1 MKNKLSQKMIPLR
14 LKLSGIFIMASILIF
29 VVNVMLMLGINNMSV
44 KMDRVYRDNLALNE
58 LSGALDD
65 VQNNMTEYLF
75 TKTTDSLEDY
85 YKSAQNYKDLYQT
98 LNGKVTGDKYDMMER
113 NIRNMSEQY
122 LILTDNAIEAK
133 RKRNVEEYSMEYDKA
148 TEIRNFIDTYINSLN
163 NERFKNNSIFFSM
176 LIADFR
182 VFEIVSM
189 IVMFIALVGSAIFVI
204 AFTSSVTKPV
214 NNLAVAAD
222 EVAKGNFE
230 IETLPISSN
239 DELGVVTGAFNKMVV
254 SIRQYIDRLKE
265 SMEKERLLQEKELM
279 MTAHLKE
286 AQLKY
291 LQAQINPHF
300 LFNTLNAGA
309 QLAMMEGADRTY
321 EYVQTVADFFRYNV
335 KNNKD
340 DVTIREE
347 VDLVD
352 NYIQILNV
360 RFSGDIGYEK
370 QIDKRLLDIKMPSM
384 ILQPI
389 VENAVNH
396 GIREMGDKGRI
407 SLKVYRDA
415 EDVCISVTDNGK
427 GIAAEEIERILDG
440 SYSPREQQYDNNG
453 IGLDNVISRLRLY
466 AGREDVVEIH
476 SQGENTGCEF
486 IVRIPR
492 QKKEVYDVQSDDR
505 G

>member
-1 MKNKLSQKMIPLR
+1 MRSKFFDKPLHFR
-14 LKLSGIFIMASILIF
+14 IIMVCAITNVIIF
-29 VVNVMLMLGINNMSV
+29 VVNIFLILGINSMSND
-44 KMDRVYRDNLALNE
+44 MEAAYQDNRQLGELTSAL
-58 LSGALDD
+58 SD
-65 VQNNMTEYLF
+65 VQDSMTGYLNS
-75 TKTTDSLEDY
+75 KTSESLENY
-85 YKSAQNYKDLYQT
+85 YKSAQRYQDLTDALGDRVTDLNYDR
-98 LNGKVTGDKYDMMER
+98 MER
-113 NIRNMSEQY
+113 NIKYMSKTY
-122 LILTDNAIEAK
+122 LDEVAQTVEAK
-133 RKRNVEEYSMEYDKA
+133 RGRNVEKYRTYYENA
-148 TEIRNFIDTYINSLN
+148 TALCDEIEAYITHLNLELFVVNSEKYTALT
-163 NERFKNNSIFFSM
+163 RAFKKFEAAGVLVM
-176 LIADFR
+176 TLIM
-182 VFEIVSM
+182 VGNVIMVSSLVNAM
-189 IVMFIALVGSAIFVI
+189 IMPLKKLA
-204 AFTSSVTKPV
+204 SS
-214 NNLAVAAD
+214 AD
-222 EVAKGNFE
+222 EVSGGNFE
-230 IETLPISSN
+230 TELPAPSHN
-239 DELGVVTGAFNKMVV
+239 DEIGIVIRAFNKMVV
-254 SIRQYIDRLKE
+254 SIRQYIEQLKE

-335 KNNKD
+335 KNNKN
-340 DVTIREE
+340 DVTVREE

-370 QIDKRLLDIKMPSM
+370 QIDQRLLDIKMPSM

-396 GIREMGDKGRI
+396 GIREMGDQGKI
-407 SLKVYRDA
+407 SLKVYREGD
-415 EDVCISVTDNGK
+415 DVCISVADNGK
-427 GIAAEEIERILDG
+427 GIAPEEIERILDG

-466 AGREDVVEIH
+466 ADRGDVVEIH
-476 SQGENTGCEF
+476 SRGKNMGCEF

-492 QKKEVYDVQSDDR
+492 QKKEAVDVQSDDR

>member
-1 MKNKLSQKMIPLR
+1 MI
-14 LKLSGIFIMASILIF
+14 IICAITNMIVF
-29 VVNVMLMLGINNMSV
+29 VVNIFLILGINSMSND
-44 KMDRVYRDNLALNE
+44 MEMAYQDNRQLSE
-58 LSGALDD
+58 LSSALTD
-65 VQNNMTEYLF
+65 VQDSMTEYLSS
-75 TKTTDSLEDY
+75 KTSESLENY
-85 YKSAQNYKDLYQT
+85 YRSAQRYQDLSEALSDT
-98 LNGKVTGDKYDMMER
+98 VTDQSYDRMER
-113 NIRNMSEQY
+113 NIKFMSRTY
-122 LILTDNAIEAK
+122 LDVVAQTVEAK
-133 RKRNVEEYSMEYDKA
+133 RGRNVEKYRTYYENA
-148 TEIRNFIDTYINSLN
+148 TQLCEDIEAYITNLDLELFVVNSEKYTALT
-163 NERFKNNSIFFSM
+163 RAFKKFEVAGVFVM
-176 LIADFR
+176 ALIM
-182 VFEIVSM
+182 VGNVILISGLVNTM
-189 IVMFIALVGSAIFVI
+189 IMPL
-204 AFTSSVTKPV
+204 K
-214 NNLAVAAD
+214 NLANSAD
-222 EVAKGNFE
+222 EVSKGNFDTE
-230 IETLPISSN
+230 LPATSYN
-239 DELGVVTGAFNKMVV
+239 DEIGIVTRTFNKMVA
-254 SIRQYIDRLKE
+254 SIKEYIEQLKE

-309 QLAMMEGADRTY
+309 QLAMMEGADKTY

-335 KNNKD
+335 KNNKN
-340 DVTIREE
+340 DVTVREE
-347 VDLVD
+347 VELVD

-396 GIREMGDKGRI
+396 GIREMGDKGKI
-407 SLKVYRDA
+407 SLKVYRDS
-415 EDVCISVTDNGK
+415 EDVCISVADNGK
-427 GIAAEEIERILDG
+427 GIAKEEIDRILDG
-440 SYSPREQQYDNNG
+440 SYEPREQQYDNNG

-466 AGREDVVEIH
+466 AERRDVVEIH

-492 QKKEVYDVQSDDR
+492 QKKEANNVQSDDR

>member
-204 AFTSSVTKPV
+204 ADFSNRAVDINKLCLLTSII
-214 NNLAVAAD
+214 N
-222 EVAKGNFE
+222 
-230 IETLPISSN
+230 
-239 DELGVVTGAFNKMVV
+239 
-254 SIRQYIDRLKE
+254 
-265 SMEKERLLQEKELM
+265 SMKL
-279 MTAHLKE
+279 
-286 AQLKY
+286 
-291 LQAQINPHF
+291 
-300 LFNTLNAGA
+300 
-309 QLAMMEGADRTY
+309 
-321 EYVQTVADFFRYNV
+321 
-335 KNNKD
+335 
-340 DVTIREE
+340 
-347 VDLVD
+347 
-352 NYIQILNV
+352 
-360 RFSGDIGYEK
+360 
-370 QIDKRLLDIKMPSM
+370 
-384 ILQPI
+384 
-389 VENAVNH
+389 
-396 GIREMGDKGRI
+396 
-407 SLKVYRDA
+407 
-415 EDVCISVTDNGK
+415 DVCAAQKAYENIIILFL
-427 GIAAEEIERILDG
+427 IALG
-440 SYSPREQQYDNNG
+440 
-453 IGLDNVISRLRLY
+453 
-466 AGREDVVEIH
+466 
-476 SQGENTGCEF
+476 
-486 IVRIPR
+486 
-492 QKKEVYDVQSDDR
+492 
-505 G
+505 

>member
-1 MKNKLSQKMIPLR
+1 MKNKLSPKMIPLR

-29 VVNVMLMLGINNMSV
+29 VVNVMLMYGINNMSV

-85 YKSAQNYKDLYQT
+85 YKSAQNYKDLSQT
-98 LNGKVTGDKYDMMER
+98 LNKKITGDKYDMMEH
-113 NIRNMSEQY
+113 NIRYMSEQY
-122 LILTDNAIEAK
+122 LTLTDNAIEAK

-148 TEIRNFIDTYINSLN
+148 TQIRNYIDTYINSLN

-189 IVMFIALVGSAIFVI
+189 IVMFVALVGSAIFVI

-230 IETLPISSN
+230 IETLPVSSN

-254 SIRQYIDRLKE
+254 SIRQYIEQIKNNMENERRLKE
-265 SMEKERLLQEKELM
+265 NELKME
-279 MTAHLKE
+279 TSLKD

-309 QLAMMEGADRTY
+309 QLAMMEDAEKTY
-321 EYVQTVADFFRYNV
+321 NYIQNTAAFFRYNV
-335 KNNKD
+335 REGNTTVTLD
-340 DVTIREE
+340 DEINLI
-347 VDLVD
+347 DH
-352 NYIQILNV
+352 YIYILNV
-360 RFSGDIGYEK
+360 RFSGDIKYEK
-370 QIDKRLLDIKMPSM
+370 NIESKTKNVPMPSM

-389 VENAVNH
+389 VENSINH
-396 GIREMGDKGRI
+396 GIKEMEGRGKI
-407 SLKVYRDA
+407 ILHVYE
-415 EDVCISVTDNGK
+415 EDDEVYVSVKDNGTGMTK
-427 GIAAEEIERILDG
+427 EMIDKVLSEKLKEEEKPAPAG
-440 SYSPREQQYDNNG
+440 AHG
-453 IGLDNVISRLRLY
+453 IGMDNVIKRIRLFT
-466 AGREDVVEIH
+466 GREDSINILSE
-476 SQGENTGCEF
+476 GEDMGTEV
-486 IVRIPR
+486 IIRL
-492 QKKEVYDVQSDDR
+492 KKSETVNV
-505 G
+505 